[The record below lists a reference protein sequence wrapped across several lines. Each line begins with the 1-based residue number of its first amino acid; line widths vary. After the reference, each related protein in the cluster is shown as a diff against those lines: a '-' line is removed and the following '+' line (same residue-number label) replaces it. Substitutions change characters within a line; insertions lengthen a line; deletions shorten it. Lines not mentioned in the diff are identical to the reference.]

1 MFERIYPHFPHH
13 HSGLGIFQQT
23 FRGSKTL
30 GPPQKTY
37 THTHTSS
44 LSPQNTFIGENPL
57 GQNGEAKTIGRI

>member
-1 MFERIYPHFPHH
+1 MYTTTFPHH

-30 GPPQKTY
+30 GPPPKKNAL
-37 THTHTSS
+37 TSS
-44 LSPQNTFIGENPL
+44 LSPQNAFIGENPL

>member
-1 MFERIYPHFPHH
+1 MYTPTFPHH

-30 GPPQKTY
+30 GPPKK
-37 THTHTSS
+37 HTNTSS
-44 LSPQNTFIGENPL
+44 LSPQNAFIGENPL